1 MVNAIPLP
9 RLKDSGEQVDD
20 RIVEVYWDTAG
31 EHWLMMR
38 FRDDKPH
45 GNHRSVVENI
55 IQSIADGVEK
65 DIVSRSS
72 LDLAQCDDPIIAIPL
87 AAIPFSGDKKRMES
101 ATRSAYTT
109 ATTTTTSGTYKQRAA
124 AATATSTAAFFPT

>member
-1 MVNAIPLP
+1 
-9 RLKDSGEQVDD
+9 LKDSGEQVDD

-31 EHWLMMR
+31 EHWRMMR

-65 DIVSRSS
+65 DIVSGSS
-72 LDLAQCDDPIIAIPL
+72 QDLAQCDDPIIAIPL

-109 ATTTTTSGTYKQRAA
+109 ATTTTTSTTSGTYKQWA
-124 AATATSTAAFFPT
+124 AATTATTAFFPT